1 MQRAKLEIALKLYTW
16 MSGDTLHFFPK
27 SKLSFRPWRLLNSCQ
42 TSVKSTQS
50 ISISE
55 DSQPAI
61 YHYPCTTWDC
71 LLMAVGN
78 GSQVPIFVFFFE
90 GLFLRGCIFTSV
102 RITAHYSLLHS
113 QHLFALFSGGSR
125 TLTQLERRLWG
136 AIIKLYFLLIA
147 TLICVQRCFSK
158 DVEIQLSTNQWN
170 YCPTKPMIELL
181 HWW

>member
-27 SKLSFRPWRLLNSCQ
+27 SKLSFRPWRLLNSRQ

-90 GLFLRGCIFTSV
+90 GLFCGDV
-102 RITAHYSLLHS
+102 
-113 QHLFALFSGGSR
+113 
-125 TLTQLERRLWG
+125 
-136 AIIKLYFLLIA
+136 FLLQLGLQRIIA
-147 TLICVQRCFSK
+147 FFIHSICLPFFPGVA
-158 DVEIQLSTNQWN
+158 EPWLSTRKEAMRGYYQIIFPPHCNIDL
-170 YCPTKPMIELL
+170 CPKMF
-181 HWW
+181 

>member
-42 TSVKSTQS
+42 ASVKSTQS
-50 ISISE
+50 ISISK

-90 GLFLRGCIFTSV
+90 GLFCGDVFLLQLGLQ
-102 RITAHYSLLHS
+102 RIIAFFIHS
-113 QHLFALFSGGSR
+113 ICLPFFSGGSR

-147 TLICVQRCFSK
+147 TLM
-158 DVEIQLSTNQWN
+158 
-170 YCPTKPMIELL
+170 CPKMFL
-181 HWW
+181 

>member
-50 ISISE
+50 ISISG

-61 YHYPCTTWDC
+61 YHHYPRTTWDC
-71 LLMAVGN
+71 LLMAPKCPFLFSFLKGFFC
-78 GSQVPIFVFFFE
+78 GDVFLLQLGLQRIIAFF
-90 GLFLRGCIFTSV
+90 I
-102 RITAHYSLLHS
+102 HS
-113 QHLFALFSGGSR
+113 ICLPFFSGGSR

-158 DVEIQLSTNQWN
+158 DVEIQ
-170 YCPTKPMIELL
+170 
-181 HWW
+181 